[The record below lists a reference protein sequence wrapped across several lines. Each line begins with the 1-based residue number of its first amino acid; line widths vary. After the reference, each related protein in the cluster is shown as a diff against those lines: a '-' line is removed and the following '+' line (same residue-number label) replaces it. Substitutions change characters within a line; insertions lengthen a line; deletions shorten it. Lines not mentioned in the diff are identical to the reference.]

1 VQEERAQS
9 ADPDRGGFAL
19 VNARLH
25 VAVLDDAV
33 RMSTEARSI
42 VRSAVRKLDLS
53 ARSYHKVLRVART
66 IADLAEAGAVA
77 AEHVSEALQYRSDPG
92 LPRAPGGRP
101 RGS

>member
-1 VQEERAQS
+1 
-9 ADPDRGGFAL
+9 
-19 VNARLH
+19 
-25 VAVLDDAV
+25 V